1 MNGWCSK
8 TLGFVY
14 EERPRSLATE
24 TFSDYVAEF
33 MNTVICL
40 KRINDKAT
48 LNISKCFI
56 HDGCWPAIEFK

>member
-1 MNGWCSK
+1 MAGVLE

-14 EERPRSLATE
+14 KERLRSLATE
-24 TFSDYVAEF
+24 TFTDYVAEF

-48 LNISKCFI
+48 LSISKCFI
-56 HDGCWPAIEFK
+56 HNGCRPAIEFK